1 MLIIPRTHGLEL
13 AEFVRPFLPWP
24 GNEAAL
30 GSGWSDW
37 PTARER
43 GCTRKWLE

>member
-13 AEFVRPFLPWP
+13 AEFVRPFLLRP

-37 PTARER
+37 SHFSVFL
-43 GCTRKWLE
+43 GFSL